1 LVLPAIG
8 FARKCDLVLTMTEQ
22 QRVEAWQR
30 FRDAAKD
37 GRQGYYAKA
46 GALVEKVRQEH
57 GEKAAQIAR
66 KELNAYIRS
75 DKKT

>member
-1 LVLPAIG
+1 
-8 FARKCDLVLTMTEQ
+8 MNEQ
-22 QRVEAWQR
+22 HRAEAWQR

-75 DKKT
+75 DRKL